1 MFANS
6 KLKENMKRN
15 FVLEQLKNKGVTHS
29 QNGTCIDDLTYDEL
43 KYELVLIS
51 FKEIDVES
59 SENKWF

>member
-29 QNGTCIDDLTYDEL
+29 QNGTNIDDLTYDEL